1 MYLIIESDGWLRG
14 WGVVLK
20 YRQIIFSIIKKEKIS
35 KYDNGTYQAT
45 VNATDVEIMIAIKI
59 MH

>member
-20 YRQIIFSIIKKEKIS
+20 YRQIIFSIIKKRKN
-35 KYDNGTYQAT
+35 K
-45 VNATDVEIMIAIKI
+45 
-59 MH
+59 